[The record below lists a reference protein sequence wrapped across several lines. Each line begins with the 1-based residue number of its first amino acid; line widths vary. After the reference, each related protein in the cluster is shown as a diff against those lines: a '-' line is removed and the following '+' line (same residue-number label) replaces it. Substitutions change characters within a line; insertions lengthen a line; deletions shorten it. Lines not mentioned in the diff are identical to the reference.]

1 MSKPKESLTNGE
13 ARAESVVAAE
23 QPMDLLAIP
32 QTGIKIEEE
41 IERLEK
47 NIELFNRI
55 KIVSLKLTKASD
67 WVDQGGS
74 PYLMDRG
81 AENIAIAWGVDIT
94 DVTLGPPE
102 WAEDEHGRY
111 YTFIARGKAYS
122 KKLGRYVEDIGV
134 CSQRDRFFGMV
145 GGKLKPIEDVDMAN
159 IRRKA
164 VTNLYTRLIRRVVGL
179 TGVTF
184 EDLKLA
190 GIDVSKIQKIE
201 YRGGSEKTR
210 RAATPKDREKQ
221 QELWDML
228 LQYTGGEEENAR
240 EILKEKSAFTA
251 KSGEPVEGVTDVKY
265 LTGRWLQFT
274 FKKVKEFVSM
284 EREPG
289 EEG

>member
-164 VTNLYTRLIRRVVGL
+164 VTNLYTRLIHQAGSRLNRCYVRGSQAGWNRCL
-179 TGVTF
+179 
-184 EDLKLA
+184 EDSEDRIPGRFREDAK
-190 GIDVSKIQKIE
+190 
-201 YRGGSEKTR
+201 GG
-210 RAATPKDREKQ
+210 D
-221 QELWDML
+221 
-228 LQYTGGEEENAR
+228 
-240 EILKEKSAFTA
+240 A
-251 KSGEPVEGVTDVKY
+251 KRS
-265 LTGRWLQFT
+265 
-274 FKKVKEFVSM
+274 
-284 EREPG
+284 
-289 EEG
+289 